1 MPIFQLDSLFFPFSM
16 EAIMAKYEDVPVID
30 LNILLDITAPKAGTF
45 TDRAEPYTVAEKVA
59 VLVGAI
65 QRIEHNIEHSIGLS
79 NAQDVKLWSGLAD
92 KVLRSSHRVMQDHP
106 ETAHDLSGVAAR
118 AESCIKRLMAL

>member
-30 LNILLDITAPKAGTF
+30 LNTLLDITAPKAGTF

-65 QRIEHNIEHSIGLS
+65 QRIEHNIEHSIGLK
-79 NAQDVKLWSGLAD
+79 NAQDIELWANLAGT
-92 KVLRSSHRVMQDHP
+92 VLQSVHQVMQNHP